1 MMWPVFVDFGLF
13 SGLWTEEIQMM
24 EVQDEIKP
32 NPVQRKLAA
41 ILSADV
47 KGYSRLMGQDEAAT
61 VKSIRAC
68 RVIMASAI
76 ATAHGRIV
84 DSPGDNVLA
93 EFGSAV
99 DALECAV
106 VIQESLKEENAR
118 LPADRRMI
126 FRIGL
131 NIGDVIVEGDEIY
144 GDGVNIAARLEGLA
158 DPGGICISG
167 TLYDQVKR
175 KVHYRYDF
183 MGRQEV
189 KNISEAVRAY
199 RVIWKDVDIST
210 PPEKKEK
217 SGRLIPFL
225 NKRRLG
231 FVSTVIVTSLLMLL
245 LMPFVNHFR
254 INLLTK
260 MWQCRLTLLPNTHQV
275 TVVTIDKDEYRK
287 MNGKDTE
294 PPPPFDARPRLW
306 RQYYPKVLQNL
317 FQMGVGAV
325 GFDLWFSPANDPAE
339 KKATEAFVTG
349 LKWAGKNNFPV
360 ILGQYQN
367 AQDKSV
373 YGAAGWGFIS
383 VYRDLTWISEVM
395 YLKSWDKMAV
405 SGELMERPGFFLRV
419 LAEKLR
425 LKPVLGVDGVRLI
438 GPPIP
443 RRLWLAFA
451 ETPFTRVPFHEVYNG
466 WADKKLF
473 TGRIVLI
480 GMGGSETDYFHVPYS
495 PTDFTPHDKKDGYGM
510 PGVFLFAHAI
520 NQVIQGYYH
529 REINDEWTLNISG
542 EGMSLFHLEGIFYL
556 LMETVGTCL
565 LLFGVFAFVGKRGG
579 PLVTLLLMGVVTAAL
594 MVALAFVPVLFGLA
608 NVFFAGLVFSLL
620 SVWRMKKPKN

>member
-1 MMWPVFVDFGLF
+1 MMDVED
-13 SGLWTEEIQMM
+13 
-24 EVQDEIKP
+24 EVKS

-68 RVIMASAI
+68 RIIMASAI
-76 ATAHGRIV
+76 ASAHGRVV

-106 VIQESLKEENAR
+106 AIQDSLKAENAQ
-118 LPADRRMI
+118 LPADRRMV
-126 FRIGL
+126 FRIGI

-199 RVIWKDVDIST
+199 RVIWNDADVSNET
-210 PPEKKEK
+210 QKSKK
-217 SGRLIPFL
+217 SGRLIPF
-225 NKRRLG
+225 NEKGLG
-231 FVSTVIVTSLLMLL
+231 LVSKIILTSLLMLL
-245 LMPFVNHFR
+245 LMPFVNHFK

-260 MWQCRLTLLPNTHQV
+260 MWQCRLTLLPNTRQV

-287 MNGKDTE
+287 MNVKGKE
-294 PPPPFDARPRLW
+294 APPPFDARPRLW
-306 RQYYPKVLQNL
+306 RQYYPKVIHDL
-317 FQMGVGAV
+317 FQMGAGAV
-325 GFDLWFSPANDPAE
+325 GFDFWYSPAIDPAE
-339 KKATEAFVTG
+339 KKATEMFVAS
-349 LKWAGKNNFPV
+349 LKWAGEKGFPV

-367 AQDKSV
+367 TQDKSV
-373 YGAAGWGFIS
+373 YSAADWGFIS
-383 VYRDLTWISEVM
+383 VYRDLTWIRKVM
-395 YLKSWDKMAV
+395 YLKSWDKMVV
-405 SGELMERPGFFLRV
+405 SGELMARPGFFLQV

-425 LKPVLGVDGVRLI
+425 LKPVLGLDGVRLM

-451 ETPFTRVPFHEVYNG
+451 ETPFARVPFHEIYNG

-473 TGRIVLI
+473 AGRIVLI

-529 REINDEWTLNISG
+529 KEINDEWTLNISG
-542 EGMSLFHLEGIFYL
+542 EGMSLFHLESIFYL
-556 LMETVGTCL
+556 LVETIGTCL
-565 LLFGVFAFVGKRGG
+565 LLFGVFAFAGRKGR
-579 PLVTLLLMGVVTAAL
+579 PLGTFLLMGIVTAAL
-594 MVALAFVPVLFGLA
+594 MAALAFVPVLFGLA
-608 NVFFAGLVFSLL
+608 NVFFAGLAFSLL
-620 SVWRMKKPKN
+620 SVWGMKKP

>member
-1 MMWPVFVDFGLF
+1 MMDVEDGVK
-13 SGLWTEEIQMM
+13 S
-24 EVQDEIKP
+24 K
-32 NPVQRKLAA
+32 PVQRKLAA

-68 RVIMASAI
+68 RTIMASAI
-76 ATAHGRIV
+76 ASAHGRIV

-106 VIQESLKEENAR
+106 VIQESLKAENAQF
-118 LPADRRMI
+118 PADRRMV
-126 FRIGL
+126 FRIGI

-199 RVIWKDVDIST
+199 RVIWNDADVSKA
-210 PPEKKEK
+210 PEKRKK
-217 SGRLIPFL
+217 FGRLIPF
-225 NKRRLG
+225 NEKGLG
-231 FVSTVIVTSLLMLL
+231 FVSKIILTSLLMLL
-245 LMPFVNHFR
+245 IMPFVNHFK

-260 MWQCRLTLLPNTHQV
+260 MWQCRLTLLPNTQQV

-287 MNGKDTE
+287 MNVKDKE
-294 PPPPFDARPRLW
+294 APPPFDARPRLW
-306 RQYYPKVLQNL
+306 RQYYPKVIHDL

-325 GFDLWFSPANDPAE
+325 GFDFWYSPAIDSAE
-339 KKATEAFVTG
+339 KKATEMFVAS
-349 LKWAGKNNFPV
+349 LKWAGQKGFPV

-367 AQDKSV
+367 TQDKAV
-373 YGAAGWGFIS
+373 YAAADWGFIS
-383 VYRDLTWISEVM
+383 VYRDLTWINEVM
-395 YLKSWDKMAV
+395 YLKTWDKMAV
-405 SGELMERPGFFLRV
+405 SGELMERPGFFLQV

-425 LKPVLGVDGVRLI
+425 LKPVLGVDGVRLM

-451 ETPFTRVPFHEVYNG
+451 ETPFTRVPFHEIYNG

-473 TGRIVLI
+473 AGRIVLI

-529 REINDEWTLNISG
+529 KEVNDEWALNISS
-542 EGMSLFHLEGIFYL
+542 EGMSLFHLESIFYL
-556 LMETVGTCL
+556 LIETIGTCL
-565 LLFGVFAFVGKRGG
+565 LLFGVFAFAGRKGG
-579 PLVTLLLMGVVTAAL
+579 TLGTFLFMGVVTAAL
-594 MVALAFVPVLFGLA
+594 MAALAFVPVLFGLA
-608 NVFFAGLVFSLL
+608 NFFFAGLVFSLL
-620 SVWRMKKPKN
+620 SVWRMNKPNKLI

>member
-1 MMWPVFVDFGLF
+1 MK
-13 SGLWTEEIQMM
+13 SE
-24 EVQDEIKP
+24 
-32 NPVQRKLAA
+32 PVQRKLAA

-61 VKSIRAC
+61 VKAIRAC
-68 RVIMASAI
+68 REIMASAI
-76 ATAHGRIV
+76 GSARGRVV

-93 EFGSAV
+93 EFASAV

-106 VIQESLKEENAR
+106 AIQEALEKKNSE
-118 LPADRRMI
+118 LPDDRKMV
-126 FRIGL
+126 FRIGI
-131 NIGDVIVEGDEIY
+131 NIGDVIVEAGEIY

-199 RVIWKDVDIST
+199 RVFWKDADIS
-210 PPEKKEK
+210 KGSEK
-217 SGRLIPFL
+217 SKKPGKLTPLTGKGF
-225 NKRRLG
+225 G
-231 FVSTVIVTSLLMLL
+231 FVSKVIVTCLLMLL
-245 LMPFVNHFR
+245 LMPFVNHFK

-260 MWQCRLTLLPNTHQV
+260 MWQCRLSLLPNTQQV

-287 MNGKDTE
+287 MNVKGEE
-294 PPPPFDARPRLW
+294 PPPPYDARPKLW
-306 RQYYPKVLQNL
+306 RQYYPEVIKNL
-317 FQMGVGAV
+317 YEMGVGAV
-325 GFDLWFSPANDPAE
+325 GFDFWYSPANDAAE
-339 KKATEAFVTG
+339 KKATKRFVES
-349 LKWAGKNNFPV
+349 LKWARKKGFPV
-360 ILGQYQN
+360 VLGQYQN
-367 AQDKSV
+367 TQDKAV
-373 YGAAGWGFIS
+373 YSEAHWGFIS
-383 VYRDLTWISEVM
+383 VYRDLTWINEVM

-405 SGELMERPGFFLRV
+405 SGELMDHPSFFLQV

-425 LKPVLGVDGVRLI
+425 LKPALSVDGVRLI

-451 ETPFTRVPFHEVYNG
+451 ETPFARVPYHEVYNG

-473 TGRIVLI
+473 SGRIVLI
-480 GMGGSETDYFHVPYS
+480 GMGGNETDYFHTPYS

-520 NQVIQGYYH
+520 NQVIQGHYYK
-529 REINDEWTLNISG
+529 EINDEWTLDFSG
-542 EGMSLFHLEGIFYL
+542 KGMSLFHLESILYL
-556 LMETVGTCL
+556 LIEIIGTCL
-565 LLFGVFAFVGKRGG
+565 LLYGVSIFARKKGG
-579 PLVTLLLMGVVTAAL
+579 RSRTLSFMGLSTAAL
-594 MVALAFVPVLFGLA
+594 MAALAFVPVLFGLA
-608 NVFFAGLVFSLL
+608 NFFFAGLVFSLL
-620 SVWRMKKPKN
+620 SVWKMKNQKLP

>member
-1 MMWPVFVDFGLF
+1 
-13 SGLWTEEIQMM
+13 M
-24 EVQDEIKP
+24 EVEDEMKSKS
-32 NPVQRKLAA
+32 VQRKLTA

-68 RVIMASAI
+68 RIIMASAI

-106 VIQESLKEENAR
+106 VIQDSLKEENAQ
-118 LPADRRMI
+118 LPADRRMV

-158 DPGGICISG
+158 EPGGICVSG
-167 TLYDQVKR
+167 TLYDQIKR

-199 RVIWKDVDIST
+199 RVIWNDADVSKE
-210 PPEKKEK
+210 PEKRKK
-217 SGRLIPFL
+217 SGRLIPF
-225 NKRRLG
+225 NEKGLG
-231 FVSTVIVTSLLMLL
+231 FVSKIILTSLLMLL
-245 LMPFVNHFR
+245 LMPFVNHFK

-260 MWQCRLTLLPNTHQV
+260 MWQCRLTLLPNTQQV
-275 TVVTIDKDEYRK
+275 IVVTIDKDEYRK
-287 MNGKDTE
+287 MNMKDKKA
-294 PPPPFDARPRLW
+294 PPPFDARPRLW
-306 RQYYPKVLQNL
+306 RQYYPKVIKDL

-325 GFDLWFSPANDPAE
+325 GFDFWYSPAGDPAE
-339 KKATEAFVTG
+339 KKATEAFVTS
-349 LKWAGKNNFPV
+349 LKWAGKKGFPV

-367 AQDKSV
+367 TQDPAIYS
-373 YGAAGWGFIS
+373 AADWGFIS
-383 VYRDLTWISEVM
+383 VYRDLTWINEVK
-395 YLKSWDKMAV
+395 YLKAWDKMAV
-405 SGELMERPGFFLRV
+405 SGELMDRPSFFLQV

-425 LKPVLGVDGVRLI
+425 LKPVLGLDGVRLM

-451 ETPFTRVPFHEVYNG
+451 ETPFARVPFHEIYNG

-473 TGRIVLI
+473 SGRIVLI

-529 REINDEWTLNISG
+529 KEINDEWTLTISG
-542 EGMSLFHLEGIFYL
+542 EGISLFHLESIFYL
-556 LMETVGTCL
+556 LIETIGTCL
-565 LLFGVFAFVGKRGG
+565 LLFGAFAFAGRKGG
-579 PLVTLLLMGVVTAAL
+579 VLVTLLFMGLMTAAL
-594 MVALAFVPVLFGLA
+594 MVVLAFVPVLFGLA
-608 NVFFAGLVFSLL
+608 NFFCAGLVFSLL

>member
-1 MMWPVFVDFGLF
+1 
-13 SGLWTEEIQMM
+13 MM
-24 EVQDEIKP
+24 EVEDEVKSK
-32 NPVQRKLAA
+32 PVQRKLAA

-68 RVIMASAI
+68 RIIMASAI

-106 VIQESLKEENAR
+106 VIQEALKEENAQ
-118 LPADRRMI
+118 LPDDRRMV

-175 KVHYRYDF
+175 KVHHRYDF

-199 RVIWKDVDIST
+199 RVIWNDADVSKQ
-210 PPEKKEK
+210 PEKRKR
-217 SGRLIPFL
+217 SGRLIPF
-225 NKRRLG
+225 NEKGLG
-231 FVSTVIVTSLLMLL
+231 FLSKIILTSLLLLL
-245 LMPFVNHFR
+245 LMPFVNHFK

-260 MWQCRLTLLPNTHQV
+260 MWQCRLTLLPNTQQV

-287 MNGKDTE
+287 MNVKDKE
-294 PPPPFDARPRLW
+294 APPPFDARPRLW
-306 RQYYPKVLQNL
+306 RQYYPKVIHDL
-317 FQMGVGAV
+317 FQMGVGAM
-325 GFDLWFSPANDPAE
+325 GFDFWYSPANDPAE
-339 KKATEAFVTG
+339 KKATEMFVAS
-349 LKWAGKNNFPV
+349 LKWARKKGFPV

-367 AQDKSV
+367 TQDQAIYS
-373 YGAAGWGFIS
+373 AADWGFIS
-383 VYRDLTWISEVM
+383 VYRDLTWINEVK
-395 YLKSWDKMAV
+395 YLKAWDKMAV
-405 SGELMERPGFFLRV
+405 SGELMDRPSFFLQV

-425 LKPVLGVDGVRLI
+425 LKPVLGVDRVRLI

-451 ETPFTRVPFHEVYNG
+451 ETPFARVPFHEIYNG

-473 TGRIVLI
+473 SGRIVLI
-480 GMGGSETDYFHVPYS
+480 GIGGSETDYFHVPYS

-529 REINDEWTLNISG
+529 KEINDEWTLNISG
-542 EGMSLFHLEGIFYL
+542 EGMSLFHLESIFYL
-556 LMETVGTCL
+556 LIETVGTCL
-565 LLFGVFAFVGKRGG
+565 LLFGVFSFVGKKGG
-579 PLVTLLLMGVVTAAL
+579 ALVTLLLMGLMTAAL
-594 MVALAFVPVLFGLA
+594 MVVLAFVPVLFGLA
-608 NVFFAGLVFSLL
+608 NFFFAGVFFSLL
-620 SVWRMKKPKN
+620 SVLRMKKPGN